1 MSVHTDYLSGHE
13 IHTIKTKLLLIKHP
27 LTLIFFALAFIEI
40 RNQLNVR
47 VIVME
52 RLTTEQILIE
62 RYQSPL
68 LRLTDLAELLY
79 RSEDGLRMS
88 LHRDTEL
95 SRQLKA
101 ARVKIGR
108 RVYFRIHDVAR
119 IIDGESCEAAS

>member
-1 MSVHTDYLSGHE
+1 M
-13 IHTIKTKLLLIKHP
+13 
-27 LTLIFFALAFIEI
+27 TLIFFALAFIEI
-40 RNQLNVR
+40 RNQLNAR